1 MNNEAWENHRCPN
14 CGKFGSHAPT
24 CGAPMTVA
32 GQPFLSSSASN
43 YAQPFYQN
51 TTMSQIPVTE
61 QVNEREWL
69 DRQIFEVR
77 RMARV

>member
-1 MNNEAWENHRCPN
+1 
-14 CGKFGSHAPT
+14 
-24 CGAPMTVA
+24 MTVA